1 MVRVGLIS
9 SFKEA
14 RAAVDFRTL
23 SRGLEDEQSYLVHP
37 ADNEQVDDV
46 IWFVDK
52 ADGKVHPEVAY
63 TQFDRTSKMVTV
75 VS

>member
-1 MVRVGLIS
+1 MTSL
-9 SFKEA
+9 KEA

-23 SRGLEDEQSYLVHP
+23 SRGLEDEESYLVRP
-37 ADNEQVDDV
+37 VQELDDDV

-52 ADGKVHPEVAY
+52 ADGKVHAEVAY
-63 TQFDRTSKMVTV
+63 LQFGRTSQMVAV